1 MSKYVNMSNL
11 KSKVLPFL
19 AWLCLFGPPSWANLA
34 KQPLSPSDDRFKLP
48 PQGLSNVTVKGT
60 VVDESGE
67 RLIGVTIYVS
77 EGVGTVTDVNGEFVL
92 MNIDEQAILTVSSV
106 GFETQKIPLQGRT
119 SLSIVMTSSLKEL
132 EEIVVVGYG
141 VQKKQS
147 VVGAIAQVNNETMI
161 KSGYSNVT
169 SSLTGKMSGVTVMQ
183 QSGEPGANAANILIR
198 GLSSWNK
205 SNPLVLVD
213 GVERDFSNMDP
224 NEIQTISVLKDAS
237 ATAVFGARGAN
248 GVIIVTTRR
257 GSVGKPKFDISATY
271 GLNRATGIPEHIDSY
286 TTMSMLNVARMN
298 DQQFTQLLSQDI
310 LEEYRNPSSPLK
322 ALQYPN
328 VNWFKEVS
336 DPYASISTANINVRG
351 GTEFVKYFASLG
363 YQNEGSFFKGYHNGK
378 HDTRYKND
386 RFNYRANLDFSM
398 TKTTQLSLNLGGDIN
413 IKNQPVTP
421 ASVWETLYI
430 TGPARFPAYFP
441 EWVLEQVPDVDYPD
455 SKGQRLVLPFGER
468 FGNPYTNFNDGTF
481 RKYLGSKV
489 FSDLILDQKLDFLTK
504 GLSFKGQVSL
514 STYYRTLALYADYRF
529 PKYRLL
535 YDRIGM
541 DGVNPWEREGEGP
554 EAFYPL
560 PVNVQA
566 GGLQA
571 DFYSDLYY
579 EGSLNYARTFAN
591 HTFTG
596 LALWNRQQKNKGTEF
611 PYYNE
616 GFVGR
621 VTYDFANKYLAE
633 VNIGYTGS
641 ERFAPT
647 NRYGFFPSGAIGWVV
662 SRENFM
668 KEMAPW
674 VSNLKLRYSHGL
686 VGSDYAE
693 NRWLYISNY
702 TKTGSTITED
712 LGANQNVQWE
722 QARKRDFGIEF
733 GVLDDRLTFGVDL
746 YDEFRDKMLLS
757 PRSVT
762 VLVGNSFKE
771 LNIGSLKKH
780 GIDFEV
786 EFNSKVKGDFN
797 YFVSANIGFNENRIV
812 FKDDLPYAPDHVKDE
827 GKPVGAMMTG
837 VHLTN
842 SGYFT
847 SVDDL
852 HTKSAPIALT
862 QLSMGDYQF
871 LDYNGDG
878 QITALDRYPIKGL
891 DYPPVIW
898 AFTGGFSFKG
908 LDFKMLIQGNVGK
921 YVNFNQSFENE
932 FLLGSYSVHKSQLD
946 YWTPYNPGATHSTLH
961 YFDGGGGIPQLAWGG
976 GASLEGYSAGI
987 EDRFWRK
994 ADFVRLKDLYLGYTF
1009 KPDFIKRKLGIS
1021 SLNIFTTVNNLV
1033 TLTSLIE
1040 GDPEKVTEITG
1051 ANNKYTI
1058 GYYPIMVTGRLGVK
1072 VAF

>member
-1 MSKYVNMSNL
+1 MFNL
-11 KSKVLPFL
+11 KSKNLPIL
-19 AWLCLFGPPSWANLA
+19 VGLCCASIAAPFGAVQARSVPLDANLSGEIFA
-34 KQPLSPSDDRFKLP
+34 RPHVGSI
-48 PQGLSNVTVKGT
+48 TVRGS
-60 VVDESGE
+60 VSDESGE
-67 RLIGVTIYVS
+67 RLIGVTIYVNES
-77 EGVGTVTDVNGEFVL
+77 VGTVTDVNGEFVL
-92 MNIDEQAILTVSSV
+92 ANVDEQAILTVSSV
-106 GFETQKIPLQGRT
+106 GFETQNISLVGRT
-119 SLSIVMTSSLKEL
+119 SLSIVMSSSLKEL
-132 EEIVVVGYG
+132 EEVVVVGYG

-147 VVGAIAQVNNETMI
+147 VVGAISQVNNETMI

-183 QSGEPGANAANILIR
+183 QSGEPGANAANIMIR

-257 GSVGKPKFDISATY
+257 GSVGKPKFDISASY
-271 GLNRATGIPEHIDSY
+271 GLNKATGIPKHIDSY

-298 DQQFTQLLSQDI
+298 EQQFTQMLPDHI
-310 LEEYRNPSSPLK
+310 LEEYRNPSSPIK

-328 VNWFKEVS
+328 VNWFEEIS
-336 DPYASISTANINVRG
+336 NPYASISTANINVRG
-351 GTEFVKYFASLG
+351 GTDFVKYFTSFG
-363 YQNEGSFFKGYHNGK
+363 YQNEGSFFKGYHDGK

-386 RFNYRANLDFSM
+386 RFNYRANLDFTL

-413 IKNQPVTP
+413 IKNQPLTP
-421 ASVWETLYI
+421 ASVWETLYT

-441 EWVLEQVPDVDYPD
+441 DWVLTQVPDRDYPE
-455 SKGQRLVLPFGER
+455 SSGSRLVLPFGER

-489 FSDLILDQKLDFLTK
+489 FSDLILNQKLDFITE
-504 GLSFKGQVSL
+504 GLSFKGQASL
-514 STYYRTLALYADYRF
+514 STYYRTLSLYTDYRF

-535 YDRIGM
+535 YDRIGVE
-541 DGVNPWEREGEGP
+541 GANPWEREGEGP

-560 PVNVQA
+560 PVNVQT
-566 GGLQA
+566 GGLQS

-579 EGSLNYARTFAN
+579 EGSLNYARTFAKV
-591 HTFTG
+591 HSFTG

-621 VTYDFANKYLAE
+621 VTYDYANKYLAE

-668 KEMAPW
+668 KQMAPW

-702 TKTGSTITED
+702 TKTGAVISED

-722 QARKRDFGIEF
+722 QARKRDFGIEL
-733 GVLDDRLTFGVDL
+733 GVLDNRLTFGVDL
-746 YDEFRDKMLLS
+746 YDEFRDKMLLT

-786 EFNSKVKGDFN
+786 EYHSKAQGDFS
-797 YFVSANIGFNENRIV
+797 YFVSGNVGLNENRVV
-812 FKDDLPYAPDHVKDE
+812 FKDDLPYAPEHVKDA
-827 GKPVGAMMTG
+827 GKPVGGMLTG

-852 HTKSAPIALT
+852 HTKSAPIAIT

-878 QITALDRYPIKGL
+878 AITSLDRYPIRGL
-891 DYPPVIW
+891 DYPPIIW
-898 AFTGGFSFKG
+898 GFTGGLSYKG
-908 LDFKMLIQGNVGK
+908 FDFKMLIQGNVGK
-921 YVNFNQSFENE
+921 YVNFNHSFENE
-932 FLLGSYSVHKSQLD
+932 FLLGSYSVHEAQLN
-946 YWTPYNPGATHSTLH
+946 YWTPDNPGATHSTLH

-987 EDRFWRK
+987 ENRFWRN

-1009 KPDFIKRKLGIS
+1009 KPEFIKRHLGIA
-1021 SLNIFTTVNNLV
+1021 SLNVFGTVNNL
-1033 TLTSLIE
+1033 LTFTKLIE